1 MTQAFNYSRTGALL
15 MLILFGSLS
24 SLQAQKQI
32 SGSKNTT
39 TAKKSSRYWRS
50 RRLSVPTDFTF
61 NTLFQY
67 GVADAFIGGVFD
79 GNYTWR
85 ELKEQGD
92 FGLGAPDQLDGEL
105 TICDGKGYQ
114 TLSTGKTIQVTDSF
128 KTSLAFVTF
137 FRADTTFVISGTQ
150 DNTAAFKQIDNYV
163 KKKNG
168 MYAIRISG
176 SFNQLKTRAFPP
188 PKQPYAP
195 LATLLN
201 TQQFFDIKNT
211 KGVLI
216 GYKLPTYINGI
227 SIEGYHFHFLSD
239 DRTQGGHMLNF
250 SGNDLKVEV
259 AELRDF
265 HMTVPDDG
273 SFMNYE
279 FKKKQNID
287 LEKVEKGH

>member
-1 MTQAFNYSRTGALL
+1 MTQAFNYSRTGSLL
-15 MLILFGSLS
+15 MLMLLGTLS
-24 SLQAQKQI
+24 SLQAQKQT
-32 SGSKNTT
+32 SDVSSNTT
-39 TAKKSSRYWRS
+39 TVKKYPGHKRATVHNVQY
-50 RRLSVPTDFTF
+50 

-79 GNYTWR
+79 GNYTWSQ
-85 ELKEQGD
+85 LKQQGD
-92 FGLGAPDQLDGEL
+92 FGLGAPDKLDGEL

-114 TLSTGKTIQVTDSF
+114 TQSTGKTIQVTDSF

-137 FRADTTFVISGTQ
+137 FKADTTFVVSGTQ
-150 DNTAAFKQIDNYV
+150 DQAAAFNQIDTYLE
-163 KKKNG
+163 KKNG

-188 PKQPYAP
+188 PPQPYAP

-201 TQQFFDIKNT
+201 TQQFFDIKKT

-216 GYKLPTYINGI
+216 GYKLPTYINGL

-239 DRTQGGHMLNF
+239 DRTQGGHMLSF

-259 AELRDF
+259 AELKDF
-265 HMTVPDDG
+265 HMTVPDDS

>member
-1 MTQAFNYSRTGALL
+1 MTQAFNYSRTGSLL
-15 MLILFGSLS
+15 MFILLGTLS
-24 SLQAQKQI
+24 SLQAQKRTNNGNGNATTVRQFPGHKKA
-32 SGSKNTT
+32 GSH
-39 TAKKSSRYWRS
+39 AKY
-50 RRLSVPTDFTF
+50 

-79 GNYTWR
+79 GNYTWSQ
-85 ELKEQGD
+85 LKEQGD

-114 TLSTGKTIQVTDSF
+114 TQSTGKTIQVTDSF

-137 FRADTTFVISGTQ
+137 FKADTIFTISGTQ
-150 DNTAAFKQIDNYV
+150 DQAAAFKQIETYL

-211 KGVLI
+211 KGVLV

-239 DRTQGGHMLNF
+239 DRSQGGHMLSF

-259 AELRDF
+259 AELKDF